1 MQEDWQVHLRRMTA
15 YMYLEAMVIMGMSAK
30 LKEEHLIAKLILRW
44 SKLLGLNMW
53 KALIS

>member
-1 MQEDWQVHLRRMTA
+1 MTV
-15 YMYLEAMVIMGMSAK
+15 YMFLEAKVIMGVSAK

-53 KALIS
+53 KVKIS